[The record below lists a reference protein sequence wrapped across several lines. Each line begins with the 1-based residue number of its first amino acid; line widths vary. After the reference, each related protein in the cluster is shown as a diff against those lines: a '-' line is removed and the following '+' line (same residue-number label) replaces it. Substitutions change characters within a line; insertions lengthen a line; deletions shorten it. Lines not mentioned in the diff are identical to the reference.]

1 MPTTA
6 ASRIFSVIYG
16 TCDCPAGLPIRSTFV
31 ISVMF
36 ISFATRRRTLPL
48 LLILGIGLLKGGSLT
63 AQERDSVLLENL
75 GPNINSAYDEVGP
88 VISPDGKTLYFDRP
102 NHPENFGDDDIWYS
116 ELQRDGSWAPSRNIG
131 SPLNN
136 ADNNFVSSVTPDGNT
151 LLLGNVYNR
160 DGSMGP
166 GVSIVRR
173 TRNGWGTPQALKI
186 KNYYSTS
193 STANYRL
200 ANDGKTL
207 LMAIQRNDSYGE
219 MDIYVSFLQPNNEWS
234 APLNLGPDINS
245 SGFDR
250 TPFLAADGVTLY
262 FSSDGLGGFGSSDI
276 FVSRRLDSTWQKW
289 SKPQNLGRP
298 INTDGWDGFFTVP
311 ASGDYAYLVSA
322 RNSIGSADI
331 FRVKLNTA
339 LRPNAVALISGRVLD
354 AKTRKPIAAGI
365 TYKMRRGNQGAGSAT
380 STPGSGEYKVTL
392 PLGDSYSFR
401 AEAEGYTA
409 ASRTVDLSKESAY
422 KELTVDFLLTPSARG
437 SVTRLNSVLFET
449 GSAEL
454 RDAAIPELDR
464 LVERLRSNPSMNVEI
479 AGHTDNVGL
488 ADNNDDLSQRRAQ
501 AVVEYLTR
509 AGIDAARLSARGYG
523 ESQPVA
529 SNGSDRGRQRN
540 RRVEFRVLSN

>member
-1 MPTTA
+1 
-6 ASRIFSVIYG
+6 
-16 TCDCPAGLPIRSTFV
+16 
-31 ISVMF
+31 MF
-36 ISFATRRRTLPL
+36 ISFATKRRTLPL
-48 LLILGIGLLKGGSLT
+48 LLILGIGLLDGGSLP

-88 VISPDGKTLYFDRP
+88 VISPDGRTLYFDRP

-116 ELQRDGSWAPSRNIG
+116 ELQRNGSWAPSRNIG

-173 TRNGWGTPQALKI
+173 TRTGWGTPQALKI

-219 MDIYVSFLQPNNEWS
+219 MDIYVSFLEAGNEWS
-234 APLNLGPDINS
+234 APMNLGPDINS
-245 SGFDR
+245 AGFDR

-331 FRVKLNTA
+331 FRVKLNTT

-354 AKTRKPIAAGI
+354 AKTRKPIAAAI
-365 TYKMRRGNQGAGSAT
+365 TYRMRRGSEGGGSAT

-392 PLGDSYSFR
+392 PLGESYSFR

-409 ASRTVDLSKESAY
+409 ASRSVDLSKENSY
-422 KELTVDFLLTPSARG
+422 KELTVDFLLTPSGRG

-464 LVERLRSNPSMNVEI
+464 LVERLRGNASMNVEI

-488 ADNNDDLSQRRAQ
+488 ASNNDDLSQRRAQ

-509 AGIDAARLSARGYG
+509 AGIDASRLSARGYG

-540 RRVEFRVLSN
+540 RRVEFRILSN